1 MTARFA
7 LLAPLRHRPFRLL
20 FIGQVIS
27 NLGDW
32 LDILAILALIV
43 YDWKRGPG
51 AWGAYLMAL
60 TIPVAVVGP
69 FAGVWADRLPRRM
82 VMLSCDLARAVI
94 VSGLVW
100 APNIV

>member
-20 FIGQVIS
+20 FVGQVIS

-32 LDILAILALIV
+32 LAILALSV
-43 YDWKRGPG
+43 YDWKGGPG

-60 TIPVAVVGP
+60 TIPVALVGP
-69 FAGVWADRLPRRM
+69 FAGVWADRLPRRT